1 MAPNTALNGGKVS
14 FELDDGY
21 KGDNGEMR
29 MPPTHLGT
37 CHQDDVSIRQ
47 LSALHL
53 EHWSSPLMSLTISS
67 GHLCDQCKDVTP
79 VISLSTC
86 VATATKI
93 SQSVPGLLL
102 LARYHHWVT
111 INTALRGK
119 AGTWQSPNLES
130 EEQFVVCD
138 KTNFVLCTE
147 YISNTDRDHQ
157 KDFLFS
163 HT

>member
-1 MAPNTALNGGKVS
+1 
-14 FELDDGY
+14 
-21 KGDNGEMR
+21 
-29 MPPTHLGT
+29 
-37 CHQDDVSIRQ
+37 
-47 LSALHL
+47 
-53 EHWSSPLMSLTISS
+53 MSLTISS
-67 GHLCDQCKDVTP
+67 DHLCDQCKDVTP

-138 KTNFVLCTE
+138 KTYFVLCTE

>member
-1 MAPNTALNGGKVS
+1 
-14 FELDDGY
+14 
-21 KGDNGEMR
+21 
-29 MPPTHLGT
+29 
-37 CHQDDVSIRQ
+37 
-47 LSALHL
+47 
-53 EHWSSPLMSLTISS
+53 MSLTISS
-67 GHLCDQCKDVTP
+67 DHLCDQCKDVTP

-86 VATATKI
+86 VATATNI

-111 INTALRGK
+111 INTALGGK

>member
-1 MAPNTALNGGKVS
+1 MVEKYPLN
-14 FELDDGY
+14 L
-21 KGDNGEMR
+21 M
-29 MPPTHLGT
+29 MGT
-37 CHQDDVSIRQ
+37 KEIMVRCGCHQLTWERVTRTM
-47 LSALHL
+47 SASDNCQHCT
-53 EHWSSPLMSLTISS
+53 WSSPLMSLTISS
-67 GHLCDQCKDVTP
+67 DHLCDQCKDVTP
-79 VISLSTC
+79 VITLSTC
-86 VATATKI
+86 VATAAKI